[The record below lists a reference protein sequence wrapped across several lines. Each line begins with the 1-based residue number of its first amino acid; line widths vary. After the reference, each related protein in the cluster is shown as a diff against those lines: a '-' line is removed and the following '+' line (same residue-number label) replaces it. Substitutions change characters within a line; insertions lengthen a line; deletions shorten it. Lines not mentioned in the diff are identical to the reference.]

1 MCTEIVNKIAHKII
15 NSSDFFALQP
25 GVSVISSVGSYSS
38 ILFCGPVMLEG
49 LTKRKKETLCK
60 KSLWLSGSNSGF
72 YTFAPYQEV
81 Y

>member
-1 MCTEIVNKIAHKII
+1 MNKIAHKII

-25 GVSVISSVGSYSS
+25 GVSVISSDGSNSS
-38 ILFCGPVMLEG
+38 ILFRGPVMLEG

-60 KSLWLSGSNSGF
+60 KSLRLFGSDSGF
-72 YTFAPYQEV
+72 YIFASYQEV